1 MFSYYI
7 SERFCLKVFI
17 YNALQGV
24 LISSNIKNIQK
35 FVYNTIFV
43 HFYITE
49 NYRYEQIEP
58 TNKP

>member
-1 MFSYYI
+1 
-7 SERFCLKVFI
+7 VFV
-17 YNALQGV
+17 YNGLQGV
-24 LISSNIKNIQK
+24 LISINIKNIQK

-58 TNKP
+58 TTEY